1 MDPLLVVSTVT
12 LLWVPWHLR
21 LTKTDFCDLQA
32 WIGLLK
38 PSNAADQGKDARAEE
53 EMVKLR
59 LRNYKLF
66 SRFLSQV
73 WAD

>member
-38 PSNAADQGKDARAEE
+38 PSNAADQGKDARG
-53 EMVKLR
+53 R
-59 LRNYKLF
+59 RRNGEASSSEL
-66 SRFLSQV
+66 QV
-73 WAD
+73 V